1 MKITAIDIN
10 DFHQFKDFHLNLTY
24 PKGHEKEGQP
34 LEKVCIIGQSGTGK
48 TTLLKLLN
56 ELISAKRAFKKR
68 ESQGY
73 PFNIF
78 SFDYVIGN
86 YKGIIGKFSE
96 ITHGLHSIYFEDGN
110 VNWHDKKLDFYFE
123 DGNVVLINYPSE
135 LIDKSNISENKGI
148 DNPFKYITTEK
159 ENSNN
164 VKSEKEQLK
173 KKKIFDFEKDD
184 PVEIWKSI
192 LIDASD
198 YMVKELNYS
207 QRIAKALVK
216 NTEEA
221 NKILKEFKNW
231 QNENPSPFKE
241 LAKVLNPVIERF
253 YIRIKSDFDFERAE
267 DLQFIKMET
276 IDGKEVPYNI
286 WSTGTKQVVLTAIPI
301 YKLNTEHAIILID
314 EPERSLY
321 PDVQKEIVDYYTSLA
336 PNAQFFFATHSPV
349 IASSFEPWEIV
360 ELKFDYDKGL
370 VFQEKYYD
378 GERHV
383 DNYFINPQ
391 YLRWDSILTKIFDIK
406 ERGNEK
412 RIEKLMELSSIGKQI
427 EKEKNPEK
435 KTEIYKEYKKLAE
448 LLDWEVK

>member
-34 LEKVCIIGQSGTGK
+34 LEKVCIIGQSGAGK
-48 TTLLKLLN
+48 TTILKIIN
-56 ELISAKRAFKKR
+56 ELISELRDSIDIKN
-68 ESQGY
+68 ENGLS
-73 PFNIF
+73 NDF
-78 SFDYVIGN
+78 SIEVIVDNLTGVL
-86 YKGIIGKFSE
+86 GKFSKKKE
-96 ITHGLHSIYFEDGN
+96 FQSNYFEKGN
-110 VNWHDKKLDFYFE
+110 LNWYLYHNTNNKVLLYF
-123 DGNVVLINYPSE
+123 PSE
-135 LIDKSNISENKGI
+135 LLEKSNFSADKGI
-148 DNPFKYITTEK
+148 DDPFKYIKTETEQNGTIQQEK
-159 ENSNN
+159 ENLS
-164 VKSEKEQLK
+164 K
-173 KKKIFDFEKDD
+173 KRIFDFEKDD

-192 LIDASD
+192 LLDASD
-198 YMVKELNYS
+198 YMVKELSYS

-276 IDGKEVPYNI
+276 INGKEVLYNI

-301 YKLNTEHAIILID
+301 YKLNTENAIILID

-321 PDVQKEIVDYYTSLA
+321 PDVQKEIIDYYTSLA

>member
-10 DFHQFKDFHLNLTY
+10 DFHQFKDFHIDLTY

-34 LEKVCIIGQSGTGK
+34 LDKVCIIGQSGTGK
-48 TTLLKLLN
+48 TTLLRIIK
-56 ELISAKRAFKKR
+56 ELVYKPRIHGRNKTKINDPQIYSINFVINNFKGKYGR
-68 ESQGY
+68 
-73 PFNIF
+73 F
-78 SFDYVIGN
+78 S
-86 YKGIIGKFSE
+86 K
-96 ITHGLHSIYFEDGN
+96 ITNKDKTEYFEFSDVKWKDPSLN
-110 VNWHDKKLDFYFE
+110 SFLSNKNAH
-123 DGNVVLINYPSE
+123 LINFPSE
-135 LIDKSNISENKGI
+135 LIDVFNTKENKI
-148 DNPFKYITTEK
+148 EDPLIYLNTEK
-159 ENSNN
+159 EHNSI
-164 VKSEKEQLK
+164 VSSEKRSLER
-173 KKKIFDFEKDD
+173 KKIFDFEKDD
-184 PVEIWKSI
+184 PIEIWKSI

-198 YMVKELNYS
+198 YMVKELSYS

-221 NKILKEFKNW
+221 NKILEEFKNW
-231 QNENPSPFKE
+231 QNDNPSPFKE

-301 YKLNTEHAIILID
+301 YKLNTKYATILID

-321 PDVQKEIVDYYTSLA
+321 PDVQKEIIDYYTSLA

-370 VFQEKYYD
+370 VFQEKYYN
-378 GERHV
+378 GKRHV

-412 RIEKLMELSSIGKQI
+412 RIEKLMELSSIGKKI
-427 EKEKNPEK
+427 EKEKNPKK